1 MNKIKTTLL
10 NASRLILGDRLS
22 FAIRHSIARRTP
34 EMIEA
39 DKARDRFYANFIRKD
54 DLCFDVGANLG
65 NRVASLLAAGARVV
79 AIEPQPGC
87 QLVLRHRFGE
97 KITVVPMGLS
107 DSPGTATMFLSDSHT
122 LSSFSKEWIDSVKD
136 SRFSSAH
143 WDRRIEVGMT
153 TLDLLFEQYGTPR
166 FIKIDVE
173 GFEAQVLSGM
183 SRPVPML
190 SFECT
195 IPEQQDKALKCLELI
210 GTFTPDAE
218 CNHSRGETA
227 AFSSEKWMP
236 LQAMREL
243 VASPDFLKFGS
254 GDIYVRSAAAS
265 A

>member
-107 DSPGTATMFLSDSHT
+107 DSPGTATTFLSDSHT
-122 LSSFSKEWIDSVKD
+122 LSSFSK
-136 SRFSSAH
+136 
-143 WDRRIEVGMT
+143 
-153 TLDLLFEQYGTPR
+153 
-166 FIKIDVE
+166 
-173 GFEAQVLSGM
+173 
-183 SRPVPML
+183 
-190 SFECT
+190 
-195 IPEQQDKALKCLELI
+195 
-210 GTFTPDAE
+210 
-218 CNHSRGETA
+218 N
-227 AFSSEKWMP
+227 
-236 LQAMREL
+236 
-243 VASPDFLKFGS
+243 
-254 GDIYVRSAAAS
+254 
-265 A
+265 